1 MGGESLSPDELKPDV
16 VKLEIRKP
24 FDDLKPKNTQPE
36 VVGFYTSSHFATN
49 KKYEY
54 RGELINWVHCE
65 A

>member
-24 FDDLKPKNTQPE
+24 FDDLKPKNTQ
-36 VVGFYTSSHFATN
+36 
-49 KKYEY
+49 KYKY